1 MKRMTKGKFVP
12 ILLTA
17 ALGFGLVACGDDDSS
32 TSTEAPASSEAP
44 SSSEARPSAY
54 MATGDPMDNFTAW
67 ADIPDSGTESPVVD
81 CAPEEGPLKAAW
93 VYVGP
98 TNDGGWTQTHDE
110 GRLAVQEALGDAIE
124 TTYKE
129 NVPEGPQVVQTVE
142 DLIADGNTVIFG
154 TSFGF
159 QDAFVEV
166 AAAHPDVCFEF
177 ATGYLSAPNLSQFY
191 GGAEDTDYLAGM
203 AAGAASATGKLAYL
217 ASFPIPEVVRGVNA
231 WTLGA
236 QATNPDAT
244 VKVVWLNT
252 WFDPAA
258 ERKAAEALIA
268 EGYDVLGMKGIDS
281 PSTGDAALAAGIPWA
296 GYNRDNSANYGDV
309 WLTASSYHWE
319 AYLIP
324 RLQQILDGTWTAGN
338 YYGNLSDGFLTLAKY
353 GSLVSDETYATI
365 EARLVELAEA
375 PGSQFTGPIMDNE
388 GNEVLA
394 DGVSHTFGELM
405 SMSYLVAGVDG
416 EIPAS

>member
-1 MKRMTKGKFVP
+1 
-12 ILLTA
+12 
-17 ALGFGLVACGDDDSS
+17 
-32 TSTEAPASSEAP
+32 
-44 SSSEARPSAY
+44 
-54 MATGDPMDNFTAW
+54 MANFTAW
-67 ADIPDSGTESPVVD
+67 ADLPAEAGGLDASPVID

-110 GRLAVQEALGDAIE
+110 GRLAAQEALGDAVE

-159 QDAFVEV
+159 QDAFLEV

-191 GGAEDTDYLAGM
+191 GAAEDTDYLAGM

-252 WFDPAA
+252 WFNPAE

-268 EGYDVLGMKGIDS
+268 EGYEVLGMKGIDS

-309 WLTASSYHWE
+309 WLTASSYHWDV
-319 AYLIP
+319 YLIP

-338 YYGNLSDGFLTLAKY
+338 YYGNLSDGFVTLASF
-353 GSLVSDETYATI
+353 GDLVSEETRALI
-365 EARLVELAEA
+365 EAKAEELAA
-375 PGSQFTGPIMDNE
+375 ATGSQFTGPITDNQ

-394 DGVSHTFGELM
+394 DGVAHTFGELM

>member
-12 ILLTA
+12 VLLTA

-32 TSTEAPASSEAP
+32 TSTEAPASSEA
-44 SSSEARPSAY
+44 RPSAY
-54 MATGDPMDNFTAW
+54 VATGDPMDNFTAW
-67 ADIPDSGTESPVVD
+67 ADLPAEAGGLDASPIVD

-110 GRLAVQEALGDAIE
+110 GRLAAQEALGDAVE

-159 QDAFVEV
+159 QDAFVEL

-177 ATGYLSAPNLSQFY
+177 ATGYLSAPNLAQFY
-191 GGAEDTDYLAGM
+191 GAAEDTDYLAGM
-203 AAGAASATGKLAYL
+203 AAGAASSTGKLAIL

-236 QATNPDAT
+236 QAVNPDAT

-252 WFDPAA
+252 WFNPAE

-319 AYLIP
+319 IYLTP
-324 RLQQILDGTWTAGN
+324 RLQQVLDGTWTAGN
-338 YYGNLSDGFLTLAKY
+338 YYGNLNDGFLTLAKY

-375 PGSQFTGPIMDNE
+375 PGSQFTGPIMDNQ
-388 GNEVLA
+388 GNEALA
-394 DGVSHTFGELM
+394 AGVTHTFGELM